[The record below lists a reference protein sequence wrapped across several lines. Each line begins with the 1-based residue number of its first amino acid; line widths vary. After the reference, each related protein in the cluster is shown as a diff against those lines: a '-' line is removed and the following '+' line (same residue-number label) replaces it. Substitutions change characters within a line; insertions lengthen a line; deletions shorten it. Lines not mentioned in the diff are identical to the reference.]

1 MGPPGTAQRIPLP
14 TTVVR
19 APAGFLSELAILFP
33 TMARTRSPIAVIV
46 TMSLLGAVVGAI
58 ARFAFGAYV
67 VSQEGMALSDVALE
81 LLLLD
86 VLGLH
91 WFAIY
96 GLVGGGIFGV
106 VLVLV
111 DVLRYGARDHGYV
124 PQNQVDID
132 PLADDKVK
140 ARRMEIGDRY
150 VKENPPKDR

>member
-1 MGPPGTAQRIPLP
+1 
-14 TTVVR
+14 
-19 APAGFLSELAILFP
+19 
-33 TMARTRSPIAVIV
+33 MARSRSPIAVIV

-67 VSQEGMALSDVALE
+67 VSQEGLALSDVALE

-86 VLGLH
+86 VMRLH

-96 GLVGGGIFGV
+96 GALGGGVFGV

-111 DVLRYGARDHGYV
+111 DVLRASARDDGYV
-124 PQNQVDID
+124 PRNRVDID
-132 PLADDKVK
+132 PFADDKVK

-150 VKENPPKDR
+150 VKENPPEDR